1 MAILVQSGDPGR
13 EETPPRLRENLRR
26 RPQRAAAATEFARTL
41 DMLDVTQLRIAR
53 LFGTTPRTIRRWR
66 DGTRRTQRGVDI
78 VLRLLAA
85 GAITVAQV
93 EEAAADPAPARANG
107 GGAKGE
113 PPAPRHAAPAPKQP
127 ALAPRRAR
135 TATLADPSPTTS
147 VVEQVCALTSGTC
160 RWPLGVPGQPGFR
173 FCNSAVVTAPYCPR
187 HRAMA
192 YLAPRPGRG
201 HGAHVEFV
209 TYGRHGRPSIPSAFS
224 ATGASQAPKILLDRA
239 GDLPGG
245 APPPA

>member
-113 PPAPRHAAPAPKQP
+113 PPAPLRAEPAPEEQP
-127 ALAPRRAR
+127 ALAPRHAR
-135 TATLADPSPTTS
+135 TAARADLAG
-147 VVEQVCALTSGTC
+147 C
-160 RWPLGVPGQPGFR
+160 
-173 FCNSAVVTAPYCPR
+173 
-187 HRAMA
+187 
-192 YLAPRPGRG
+192 
-201 HGAHVEFV
+201 
-209 TYGRHGRPSIPSAFS
+209 
-224 ATGASQAPKILLDRA
+224 
-239 GDLPGG
+239 
-245 APPPA
+245 

>member
-85 GAITVAQV
+85 GAITIAQV
-93 EEAAADPAPARANG
+93 EAAAAGPAPARTNG
-107 GGAKGE
+107 TKPE
-113 PPAPRHAAPAPKQP
+113 PPAPLRAEPAPEEQS
-127 ALAPRRAR
+127 ASAPRRAR
-135 TATLADPSPTTS
+135 TAALANSS
-147 VVEQVCALTSGTC
+147 LAVAEKVLALAPGVC
-160 RWPLGVPGQPGFR
+160 RWPCGDLGPDFR
-173 FCNSAVVTAPYCPR
+173 FCGDPVVEPPYCAH
-187 HRAMA
+187 HRTLA

-201 HGAHVEFV
+201 HGARGFV
-209 TYGRHGRPSIPSAFS
+209 VHGRHGRPPIPGA
-224 ATGASQAPKILLDRA
+224 AGASRAPIARGA
-239 GDLPGG
+239 FPSS

>member
-113 PPAPRHAAPAPKQP
+113 PPAPRHAAPAPEQP
-127 ALAPRRAR
+127 PLPTQARPPASSNRSVRLPRRPAAGRSATLGTAISASAAVQLSRRR
-135 TATLADPSPTTS
+135 TAHA
-147 VVEQVCALTSGTC
+147 
-160 RWPLGVPGQPGFR
+160 
-173 FCNSAVVTAPYCPR
+173 
-187 HRAMA
+187 
-192 YLAPRPGRG
+192 
-201 HGAHVEFV
+201 
-209 TYGRHGRPSIPSAFS
+209 I
-224 ATGASQAPKILLDRA
+224 
-239 GDLPGG
+239 
-245 APPPA
+245 

>member
-1 MAILVQSGDPGR
+1 MTISVHSD
-13 EETPPRLRENLRR
+13 TPERGEVPLRQR
-26 RPQRAAAATEFARTL
+26 RPRAAAATEFARAL

-127 ALAPRRAR
+127 ALASRRAR

-173 FCNSAVVTAPYCPR
+173 FCCSAVITAPYCPR
-187 HRAMA
+187 HRAAA
-192 YLAPRPGRG
+192 YLPRRTSRG
-201 HGAHVEFV
+201 HGVRIGFVAHGPQPAPV
-209 TYGRHGRPSIPSAFS
+209 YGPSTSGALP
-224 ATGASQAPKILLDRA
+224 ATGAARPPSSRA
-239 GDLPGG
+239 AVPGSVQLP
-245 APPPA
+245 A

>member
-93 EEAAADPAPARANG
+93 EAAATGPAPARING
-107 GGAKGE
+107 RAKGE
-113 PPAPRHAAPAPKQP
+113 PPAPLRAAPAPEEQP
-127 ALAPRRAR
+127 ALAPRHAR
-135 TATLADPSPTTS
+135 TAARADLAG
-147 VVEQVCALTSGTC
+147 C
-160 RWPLGVPGQPGFR
+160 
-173 FCNSAVVTAPYCPR
+173 
-187 HRAMA
+187 
-192 YLAPRPGRG
+192 
-201 HGAHVEFV
+201 
-209 TYGRHGRPSIPSAFS
+209 
-224 ATGASQAPKILLDRA
+224 
-239 GDLPGG
+239 
-245 APPPA
+245 

>member
-66 DGTRRTQRGVDI
+66 DGTRRTPRGVDI

-93 EEAAADPAPARANG
+93 EEAAAVGPGGSRVG

-113 PPAPRHAAPAPKQP
+113 PPAPLRAEPAPEEQP
-127 ALAPRRAR
+127 ALAPRHAR
-135 TATLADPSPTTS
+135 TAARADLAG
-147 VVEQVCALTSGTC
+147 C
-160 RWPLGVPGQPGFR
+160 
-173 FCNSAVVTAPYCPR
+173 
-187 HRAMA
+187 
-192 YLAPRPGRG
+192 
-201 HGAHVEFV
+201 
-209 TYGRHGRPSIPSAFS
+209 
-224 ATGASQAPKILLDRA
+224 
-239 GDLPGG
+239 
-245 APPPA
+245 